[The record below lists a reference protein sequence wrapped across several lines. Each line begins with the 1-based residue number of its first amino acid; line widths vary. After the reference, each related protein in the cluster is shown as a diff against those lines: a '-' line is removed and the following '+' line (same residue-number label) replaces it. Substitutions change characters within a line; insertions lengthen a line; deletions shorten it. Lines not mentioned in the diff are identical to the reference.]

1 MYRNFDSSTSLKDI
15 YFCSNRKPMH
25 VFYSNNCGI
34 RHKIDHT
41 QVNVIQLN
49 TFELELHFTEYIQP
63 IDVRI
68 ADLCWI
74 LI

>member
-1 MYRNFDSSTSLKDI
+1 
-15 YFCSNRKPMH
+15 MH